1 MATINDTKNKP
12 FIFCFKLG
20 TRPLLKAVPHI
31 VPPLHGL
38 PVHNSDKY
46 ADDIHWF
53 RFLGLVSSQ
62 KIVQVSSSQVF
73 AKTLYHAHSIKLY
86 NLPSFAALED

>member
-46 ADDIHWF
+46 ADDIH
-53 RFLGLVSSQ
+53 
-62 KIVQVSSSQVF
+62 
-73 AKTLYHAHSIKLY
+73 
-86 NLPSFAALED
+86 